1 MNTINCQGCD
11 NEVTRGNAH
20 IRSLASEQAAW
31 CGRCWA
37 GRQEFQTLELVRGHG
52 PGLPRRPH
60 RLLSGANHRG
70 QSSRMQT
77 AGVGMADVRFSPRQ
91 APSPVGFTRAVPS
104 QCSGG
109 QQDGAAWRCSLC
121 P

>member
-1 MNTINCQGCD
+1 MNTISRQGCD
-11 NEVTRGNAH
+11 NEVTPRQRPH
-20 IRSLASEQAAW
+20 PLARLRT
-31 CGRCWA
+31 GRVVRPMLA
-37 GRQEFQTLELVRGHG
+37 GRQES
-52 PGLPRRPH
+52 RP
-60 RLLSGANHRG
+60 
-70 QSSRMQT
+70 SSRMQT
-77 AGVGMADVRFSPRQ
+77 AGVGMADVRLSPRQ